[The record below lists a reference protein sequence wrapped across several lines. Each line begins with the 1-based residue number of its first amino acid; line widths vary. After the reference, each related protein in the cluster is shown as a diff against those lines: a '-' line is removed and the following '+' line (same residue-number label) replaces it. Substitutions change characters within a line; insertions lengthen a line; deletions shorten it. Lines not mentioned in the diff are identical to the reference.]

1 MGLIIFVIFLCLA
14 FSLVLSKVRSGR
26 GAEWAKLFRTASVI
40 FSISIF
46 TYWFIKKS
54 AIGVVDNSLGL
65 QVINKLPQP
74 LDFYV
79 INIHNTDQNVTLQ
92 TTQHIGKIRPEH
104 YRIEFLTMNNSDEYW
119 IVGYLGKKNMVYF
132 SQHSVPNKNID
143 QIVEVQNYINQS
155 AKLSEKAKKQVEAY
169 NYENIKLGI
178 WVTLDFLLLFL
189 NLVLL
194 LRRKK

>member
-1 MGLIIFVIFLCLA
+1 MVFIIFIIFWA
-14 FSLVLSKVRSGR
+14 SFISLFLSKVKKGKT
-26 GAEWAKLFRTASVI
+26 AEWARLFRIATLV

-54 AIGVVDNSLGL
+54 AVGIVKDSVSL
-65 QVINKLPQP
+65 QVINKLPQA

-79 INIHNTDQNVTLQ
+79 INLKDKDKNGIPDTK
-92 TTQHIGKIRPEH
+92 HIGKIRPEY
-104 YRIEFLTMNNSDEYW
+104 YRIEYLKMDTSDEYW
-119 IVGYLGKKNMVYF
+119 IVGYLGKKNLVYF

-143 QIVEVQNYINQS
+143 QVIEIQNYINQS
-155 AKLSEKAKKQVEAY
+155 LKLSEKAKKEVENY

-178 WVTLDFLLLFL
+178 WVTLDFLLVFI

-194 LRRKK
+194 LRKRKI

>member
-1 MGLIIFVIFLCLA
+1 MVFIIFIIFWA
-14 FSLVLSKVRSGR
+14 SFISLFLSKVKKGSI
-26 GAEWAKLFRTASVI
+26 AKWARLFRIATLV

-54 AIGVVDNSLGL
+54 AIGIVKDSISL
-65 QVINKLPQP
+65 QVVNKLPQP

-79 INIHNTDQNVTLQ
+79 INLDDKDKNGILDTK
-92 TTQHIGKIRPEH
+92 HIGKIRPEY
-104 YRIEFLTMNNSDEYW
+104 YRIEYLKMDTSDEYW
-119 IVGYLGKKNMVYF
+119 IVGYLGKKNLAYF

-143 QIVEVQNYINQS
+143 QVIEIQNYINQS
-155 AKLSEKAKKQVEAY
+155 LKLSEKAKKEVEAY

-178 WVTLDFLLLFL
+178 WVTLDFLLVFI

-194 LRRKK
+194 LRKRK

>member
-1 MGLIIFVIFLCLA
+1 M
-14 FSLVLSKVRSGR
+14 
-26 GAEWAKLFRTASVI
+26 FRIASVI
-40 FSISIF
+40 ISISVF

-54 AIGVVDNSLGL
+54 AVGVVNDAVGL
-65 QVINKLPQP
+65 QVINTLPQT

-79 INIHNTDQNVTLQ
+79 ININDQDNNGILDVK
-92 TTQHIGKIRPEH
+92 HIGKIRPEH
-104 YRIEFLTMNNSDEYW
+104 YRIEYLKMDRSDEYW
-119 IVGYLGKKNMVYF
+119 IAGYLGRKNLVYF

-155 AKLSEKAKKQVEAY
+155 VKLSDKAKKQVEAY

-189 NLVLL
+189 NLMLL
-194 LRRKK
+194 LKRKK